1 MQEQS
6 TLFSEDSLARTY
18 LSQDGRPDSRAS
30 AAVYGLKCS
39 ELLRHVDPVLWL
51 LRTSVERSIS
61 PSIPCVWDWKVRA
74 TKSGQS
80 YYQLLRS
87 VPRTSAKGY
96 SSSESAKMWP
106 TVSATDCKGGASVE
120 SVYSRGRNPLTNNLR
135 DAVEAIS
142 GLPPQS
148 TATPTARD

>member
-51 LRTSVERSIS
+51 LRTSVELSIS
-61 PSIPCVWDWKVRA
+61 PSIPCALEWRKGDTA
-74 TKSGQS
+74 SGLS
-80 YYQLLRS
+80 SFQLLRS
-87 VPRTSAKGY
+87 ALRTSAKGF
-96 SSSESAKMWP
+96 SSLESAKMWP
-106 TVSATDCKGGASVE
+106 TASATDYKGGASVE
-120 SVYSRGRNPLTNNLR
+120 SVYSRRRNPLTNNLR

-148 TATPTARD
+148 TETTIARG

>member
-51 LRTSVERSIS
+51 LRTSVELSIS
-61 PSIPCVWDWKVRA
+61 PSIPCVWDWKKGDTA
-74 TKSGQS
+74 SGLS
-80 YYQLLRS
+80 SFQLLRLE
-87 VPRTSAKGY
+87 PLTSAKGY

-106 TVSATDCKGGASVE
+106 TASATDYKGAASTK
-120 SVYSRGRNPLTNNLR
+120 SVSLRGRNPLTNNLR

-142 GLPPQS
+142 GLPLQS
-148 TATPTARD
+148 TATTTVQD

>member
-61 PSIPCVWDWKVRA
+61 PSIPCALEWRKGDTA
-74 TKSGQS
+74 SGLS
-80 YYQLLRS
+80 SFQLLRLE
-87 VPRTSAKGY
+87 PLTSAKDF

-106 TVSATDCKGGASVE
+106 TPVKSDYNGGASVE

-142 GLPPQS
+142 VLPPQS
-148 TATPTARD
+148 TATTTAQD